1 MKKNKFIL
9 AAILILATIFGFSC
23 KQQADTE
30 ETMKFEAGWY
40 IYTYTAGD
48 LSNILFIKFDS
59 EKTIIKMGNESKEF
73 KGEGLEAYKNN
84 STFSWKNL
92 VKASEDEN
100 TAFRKIAERDLPN
113 WEDNSSEYSVTLIFW
128 IEDLDIGFFRD
139 GKGGQYRY
147 VKANPGD
154 NILSEWP
161 FVDVYPSYN
170 SKYYWDSGKEI
181 ICSGFTNIYGYK
193 CPSKSGIHKAKWLVQ
208 SKY

>member
-73 KGEGLEAYKNN
+73 KGEGLEAY
-84 STFSWKNL
+84 
-92 VKASEDEN
+92 ASAATLLDVIEKSLAVVVN
-100 TAFRKIAERDLPN
+100 VGRQ
-113 WEDNSSEYSVTLIFW
+113 SEPPVFL
-128 IEDLDIGFFRD
+128 FF
-139 GKGGQYRY
+139 
-147 VKANPGD
+147 
-154 NILSEWP
+154 ILS
-161 FVDVYPSYN
+161 Y
-170 SKYYWDSGKEI
+170 
-181 ICSGFTNIYGYK
+181 TM
-193 CPSKSGIHKAKWLVQ
+193 PSKKVKTSLWTMWTRTSGPAV
-208 SKY
+208 